1 VSLGGNPDLVMPVA
15 LAAAM
20 SGEETVIR
28 DVEHLRHKESDRI
41 STVLNA
47 LQRMGVS
54 AWYKDGALH
63 IRGPP
68 SRRNVVFSSHGDHRI
83 CLMALI
89 AAKAVGGCIDDVAP
103 IAKSWPTALLY
114 INR

>member
-1 VSLGGNPDLVMPVA
+1 
-15 LAAAM
+15 
-20 SGEETVIR
+20 
-28 DVEHLRHKESDRI
+28 VEHLRHKESDRV
-41 STVLNA
+41 STVLDV

-54 AWYKDGALH
+54 AWYMDGALR

-83 CLMALI
+83 GLMALA

-114 INR
+114 INC